1 MSYIYNTLFSA
12 EKSLE
17 NLESQGN
24 QINTMLNN
32 TENINEQ
39 LSISERILKSM
50 TSFFYRINYSKES
63 IDSKE
68 SINNIENQKIIHKK
82 IQDKN
87 ISINKTIK
95 VNHNINKNI
104 NVSLLEHLKYLNLEI
119 GSELTKQNDN
129 LLKLSN
135 NIDNSK
141 HKFKTIDTLF

>member
-17 NLESQGN
+17 NLESQGK

-39 LSISERILKSM
+39 LSTSERILKSM

-63 IDSKE
+63 ID
-68 SINNIENQKIIHKK
+68 NIENQKII
-82 IQDKN
+82 QDKN
-87 ISINKTIK
+87 ISIKKTIK
-95 VNHNINKNI
+95 VNHNINTNI
-104 NVSLLEHLKYLNLEI
+104 NFSLLEHLKYLNLEI
-119 GSELTKQNDN
+119 GSELNKQNEN

-135 NIDNSK
+135 KIDNSK